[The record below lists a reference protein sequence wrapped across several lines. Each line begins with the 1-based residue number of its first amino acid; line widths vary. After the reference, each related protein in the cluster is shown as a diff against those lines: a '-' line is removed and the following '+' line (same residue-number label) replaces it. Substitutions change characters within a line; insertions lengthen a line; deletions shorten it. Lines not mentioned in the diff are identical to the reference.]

1 MFRKFAGATIGLNNN
16 TKKLEV
22 SMIRGSTELV
32 AIIGSPIAQVK
43 SPENFNAWFAEQD
56 KDLAMIAIDMREQAL
71 DGFLAAL
78 RGWQNLRGCVVTV
91 PYKQVLATRLDAVS
105 ERSAALRSVNV
116 IRREADGRLVGDI
129 VDGEGFLNAA
139 RRHGFDP
146 AGKRALVI
154 GAGGVGS
161 AIAYSLCQGGVIQ
174 LALSDLSAERVESL
188 CSLLRRDFPGID
200 ISGEY
205 QSLGNLDLVVNASP
219 VGMGD
224 TGELPLLATVLE
236 TLQAHTLVAD
246 VVTKPEI
253 TPLLAFAR
261 RMGCR
266 VQTGPEMAYAQ
277 VGNLGHFMGV
287 TPLEI

>member
-1 MFRKFAGATIGLNNN
+1 
-16 TKKLEV
+16 
-22 SMIRGSTELV
+22 MIRGSTELV

-43 SPENFNAWFAEQD
+43 SPENFNAWFAGHD
-56 KDLAMIAIDMREQAL
+56 KDLAMIAVDMQEPAL

-78 RGWQNLRGCVVTV
+78 RGWNNLRGCVVTV

-105 ERSAALRSVNV
+105 ARSAALRSVNV

-139 RRHGFDP
+139 RRHDFEP

-174 LALSDLSAERVESL
+174 LAISDLSAERVESL

-224 TGELPLLATVLE
+224 TGELPLPAPVLE

-246 VVTKPEI
+246 VVTRPEI
-253 TPLLAFAR
+253 TPLLAFAQR
-261 RMGCR
+261 LGCR